1 MAFWG
6 SPWGGEFPWGDGPPG
21 PFELQDCETAECR
34 ALMQFRGLST
44 RNMLDLLCIIG
55 GQFGKLRDDLTDIR
69 NAFDLD
75 TAVGDQLEIIGN
87 NLGLPRN
94 GLDDTDY
101 RRFINIQI
109 LLILQSTGSGPNI
122 IAIIRTYLGA
132 TANPVIFTNAPPYQF
147 SISAIDMTEADWEIL
162 IPFLRKALIGGVL
175 GIALAGLVGSSVLG
189 SATAGPAIPG
199 TSVLGSATAGAP
211 IAGTGILG
219 FVITI

>member
-6 SPWGGEFPWGDGPPG
+6 SSWGQQFPWGNGPAG
-21 PFELQDCETAECR
+21 PFELQDCQTAEDR

-44 RNMLDLLCIIG
+44 RNMLDLLCLVG

-69 NAFDLD
+69 DAFDLD

-101 RRFINIQI
+101 RRFIRIQI
-109 LLILQSTGSGPNI
+109 LLVLQSTGSGPNI

-132 TANPVIFTNAPPYQF
+132 TANPVVFISSPPYHF
-147 SISAIDMTEADWEIL
+147 AISAIDMVGVDWDL
-162 IPFLRKALIGGVL
+162 IVPFLRKALVGGVQ
-175 GIALAGLVGSSVLG
+175 GVAVAGVVGSITWG
-189 SATAGPAIPG
+189 SQTAGPAIPSTG
-199 TSVLGSATAGAP
+199 TWGSQTAGAP
-211 IAGTGILG
+211 IAGTGLWG
-219 FVITI
+219 FQIVI